1 MRARTGITR
10 GTVVKSALKGAA
22 KGAALAGAASGLAPK
37 AALAGGGP
45 VTSGAA
51 AVSEVSGVAGL
62 TVYVGV
68 GGRGNGIHRLVMDLN
83 TGRLIYRD
91 VAEQNV
97 PGWLAFDS
105 RQRAIYATMGG
116 NRNGGWQIDQATG
129 RLTFGN
135 AQPVGTAGYPHISV
149 DPTDGLVVGASYGGG
164 AVGVNPI
171 LSEGILGEPTHVV
184 THSGPPGPVQPD
196 QSQPRAHQIQF
207 DPSRRWAVV
216 QDLGLDRVYVYRAN
230 TVVGALEAN
239 DPPYVQGALGRGPR
253 HGSFHPSGRWYY
265 VINELDSTMTVFAW
279 DGVRGTL
286 RELQNVSTLREG
298 WQGARWSAQVVVH
311 PNGRWVYGSNR
322 DDNGLN
328 PQPRRRIGTA
338 WLESDDIV
346 VFRIDQ
352 NTGLISTVG
361 HQYSGGKNPRNF
373 NIDPSGRF
381 LIVAHQDSDNIV
393 SFRINQANGMIEPT
407 GDELTRIAEPLCI
420 QFAPR
425 VGVS

>member
-1 MRARTGITR
+1 M
-10 GTVVKSALKGAA
+10 
-22 KGAALAGAASGLAPK
+22 GLAPGV
-37 AALAGGGP
+37 ASAGGGP
-45 VTSGAA
+45 GTEVAGGG
-51 AVSEVSGVAGL
+51 AVSELSGVAGI

-68 GGRGNGIHRLVMDLN
+68 GGRGNGIHRLVMDRN

-97 PGWLAFDS
+97 PGWLALDS
-105 RQRAIYATMGG
+105 RQRAIYAGMGG
-116 NRNGGWQIDQATG
+116 NRVGGWLIDQATG
-129 RLTFGN
+129 KLTFGN
-135 AQPVGTAGYPHISV
+135 AQPTGTGAYPHVSV
-149 DPTDGLVVGASYGGG
+149 DPTDSVLVGASYGSGT
-164 AVGVNPI
+164 VGVNPI
-171 LSEGILGEPTHVV
+171 LSPGTLGEPTHVV
-184 THSGPPGPVQPD
+184 QHSGPPGPVQPD
-196 QSQPRAHQIQF
+196 QSQPRAHQIPF
-207 DPSRRWAVV
+207 DPSGRWAVV
-216 QDLGLDRVYVYRAN
+216 QDLGLDRVYVYRVN
-230 TVVGALEAN
+230 PVIGALIAN
-239 DPPYVQGALGRGPR
+239 DPPYTQGALGRGPR
-253 HGSFHPSGRWYY
+253 HGSFHPSNRWYY

-279 DGVRGTL
+279 DAVRGTL

-322 DDNGLN
+322 DDNGVN

-338 WLESDDIV
+338 FIESDDIV

-352 NTGLISTVG
+352 STGMITTVG

-381 LIVAHQDSDNIV
+381 MIVAHQDTDEIV
-393 SFRINQANGMIEPT
+393 SFRINQTNGMIEPT
-407 GDELTRIAEPLCI
+407 GHVIRNIAEPLCI

>member
-1 MRARTGITR
+1 MGITR
-10 GTVVKSALKGAA
+10 ERVLKGALKGALLA
-22 KGAALAGAASGLAPK
+22 TAAGHLSPE

-45 VTSGAA
+45 VTPGAGAA
-51 AVSEVSGVAGL
+51 SEVSGVAGL

-68 GGRGNGIHRLVMDLN
+68 GGRGTGIHRLVMDRN

-91 VAEQNV
+91 VAEQQV
-97 PGWLAFDS
+97 PGWLALDS
-105 RQRAIYATMGG
+105 RQRALYATLGG
-116 NRNGGWQIDQATG
+116 NQVGGWRIDPATG
-129 RLTFGN
+129 KLTFGN
-135 AQPVGTAGYPHISV
+135 AQPVGTEGYAHISV
-149 DPTDGLVVGASYGGG
+149 DPSDGLVVGASYGGG

-171 LSEGILGEPTHVV
+171 VAEGMLGEPTQVV
-184 THSGPPGPVQPD
+184 RHSGPVGPVQPD
-196 QSQPRAHQIQF
+196 QAQPRAHQIQF

-265 VINELDSTMTVFAW
+265 VIDELDSTMTVFAW
-279 DGVRGTL
+279 DSLRGTI
-286 RELQNVSTLREG
+286 RELQNVSTLRDG

-322 DDNGLN
+322 DDNGLD

-338 WLESDDIV
+338 WLESDDLV

-352 NTGLISTVG
+352 TTGLISTVG

-381 LIVAHQDSDNIV
+381 LVCAHQDSDNIV
-393 SFRINQANGMIEPT
+393 VFRINQANGMIEPT
-407 GDELTRIAEPLCI
+407 GYELSTIAEPLCI